1 MEVISVGFGNFVMKS
16 RIVAII
22 KVGSLPIKKI
32 KEEAIKKGKCIDV
45 TGGRKAKSIIVSDSG
60 DIIVSSLSTDT
71 IKERINS

>member
-32 KEEAIKKGKCIDV
+32 KEEAIKKG
-45 TGGRKAKSIIVSDSG
+45 